1 VREPTWLVLTSL
13 ASTPKADPRL
23 SLPSFTSSQSA
34 SMFNRRA
41 LASVPPAGRE
51 DICHFVHTVLL
62 PKFGMLFHNPTQLCS
77 QIVCTPVPGPSLV
90 PPLARA
96 SGVPLLHMRC
106 SPRGVAAMACRHWRA
121 SSARLE
127 PAASSLEG
135 NGINHCS
142 HIISFRVILGVTVAH
157 REHPQS
163 ARGILGLSV
172 VSGDQ
177 LSVAM

>member
-1 VREPTWLVLTSL
+1 VCEPTWLVLNSL

-23 SLPSFTSSQSA
+23 SLPSFTSSPSA
-34 SMFNRRA
+34 NMFNRRA
-41 LASVPPAGRE
+41 LASVPPARRE
-51 DICHFVHTVLL
+51 DIVHTVLL
-62 PKFGMLFHNPTQLCS
+62 PKFVMLFHNPTQLCS
-77 QIVCTPVPGPSLV
+77 QIVSTPVPGPSLV